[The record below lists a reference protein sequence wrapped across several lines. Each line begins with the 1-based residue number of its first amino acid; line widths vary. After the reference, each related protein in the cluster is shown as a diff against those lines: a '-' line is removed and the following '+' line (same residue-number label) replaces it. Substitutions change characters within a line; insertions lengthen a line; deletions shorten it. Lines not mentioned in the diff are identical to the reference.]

1 MAALLNKDTLVTVGG
16 NLLLNYGVPFAVQMG
31 FGAGTGPALSRTLVA
46 GTALTAA
53 ELAMYFGS
61 GYITSPSVA
70 HSLDISLPLIS
81 GGIYA
86 ITQSMGDFSSQGMSK
101 DFTFATVSAYTSWGL
116 SGPFSELMSM
126 FGLRRSFVHITKGGM
141 SEDQAR
147 RRAEETLD
155 IRGITDPALREE
167 YIGLAVRGVSD
178 PAGVRSYGLAMSA
191 ARENA
196 ARGL

>member
-53 ELAMYFGS
+53 ELAMYFGGS
-61 GYITSPSVA
+61 YITSPSVA
-70 HSLDISLPLIS
+70 HSLDIGLPLIS

-86 ITQSMGDFSSQGMSK
+86 ITQSVGDFSSQGMSK

-126 FGLRRSFVHITKGGM
+126 FGVRRKFVSITK
-141 SEDQAR
+141 SNLTEDQVR
-147 RRAEETLD
+147 RRAEESLD
-155 IRGITDPALREE
+155 IRGITDPVARQK
-167 YIGLAVRGVSD
+167 YIDATILSMGGPTYERWMASQSS
-178 PAGVRSYGLAMSA
+178 SY
-191 ARENA
+191 
-196 ARGL
+196 